1 MASEHDE
8 RFIERLIDGMAKT
21 DFPESGPAP
30 SSLKSRIFS
39 ALLRRQVQTGP
50 LESLTK
56 SHRRGHEL
64 CVFEQLVRI
73 SPVGETAKSLNICR
87 VCHARVL
94 AEHLDQPPIYWPGC
108 PYVEFNKS

>member
-1 MASEHDE
+1 MAVEGNEQLMERIAEVELAGSE
-8 RFIERLIDGMAKT
+8 
-21 DFPESGPAP
+21 PAP
-30 SSLKSRIFS
+30 ASLKSRVYS
-39 ALLRRQVQTGP
+39 ALLRRQAESGH

-56 SHRRGHEL
+56 NYARGHDL

-94 AEHLDQPPIYWPGC
+94 AEHMDNPPIYWPGC
-108 PYVEFNKS
+108 PYVAFKKS

>member
-1 MASEHDE
+1 MAGEQNE
-8 RFIERLIDGMAKT
+8 RFMERLMDRIGDIASS
-21 DFPESGPAP
+21 EAPAP
-30 SSLKSRIFS
+30 TSLKARVYS
-39 ALLRRQVQTGP
+39 ALLRRQAEDGR

-56 SHRRGHEL
+56 SHARGHEL

-94 AEHLDQPPIYWPGC
+94 AEHMNNPPIYWPGC
-108 PYVEFNKS
+108 PYVEFKK